1 MFGKVIYSPK
11 EQNCLFFSML
21 PILIWKIKLHA
32 KIESQQIKTQTSHDI
47 KKISRTKI
55 LRWTFLQLLYK
66 NNNCIQYFN
75 IHKI

>member
-21 PILIWKIKLHA
+21 PVLIWKIKLHA

-47 KKISRTKI
+47 KKNLEDKD
-55 LRWTFLQLLYK
+55 LKVNFLTVT
-66 NNNCIQYFN
+66 I
-75 IHKI
+75 